1 MTSTKKII
9 GIVGSYRKEGHV
21 DAVVSAVLKAA
32 AEAGAQT
39 RKVYLVEQT
48 IRFCTNC
55 RSCMQ
60 SPGATRGSC
69 VLEDAMEGLLQD
81 IEDADGLVIG
91 APVNFG
97 DVNAITRRFLERCVG
112 FAYWP
117 WEMRAPKLRTEATP
131 RRAVLVTAS
140 AAPAWMARLFFNVV
154 RTLKTLARLLGARP
168 IGVLWLGIA
177 GGREVVLPPSIETR
191 AQRLGRRLA
200 AP

>member
-1 MTSTKKII
+1 MTSTNKII
-9 GIVGSYRKEGHV
+9 GIVGSYHEEGHV
-21 DAVVSAVLKAA
+21 DALVSAVLKAA

-39 RKVYLVEQT
+39 RKVYLREQN
-48 IRFCTNC
+48 IQFCTNC

-60 SPGATRGSC
+60 SPGVTRGPC
-69 VLEDAMEGLLQD
+69 VLEDGMERLLQE
-81 IEDADGLVIG
+81 IEAAHGLVIG

-117 WEMRAPKLRTEATP
+117 WGARAPTLRSEAMP

-140 AAPAWMARLFFNVV
+140 AAPAWMGRLVFSAVG
-154 RTLKTLARLLGARP
+154 TLKTLARLLGARP

-177 GGREVVLPPSIETR
+177 GGREVSLPASMTAR
-191 AQRLGRRLA
+191 ARRLGHRLA